1 MGPSAQNAI
10 GEKVGFVTRMQST
23 NIHSGVVAGDLQRGP
38 GSAVIPAVAAYTA
51 PMPAAIHMSVTDG
64 VARLTFDQP
73 DSRANVLSTPLWTE
87 FGQILDQISHRP
99 EVRGLALA
107 SAKPGIFIAG
117 ADLKELADADPAN
130 PEPTRAFIELGLRVL
145 DTLEALPFPT
155 VALIDG
161 AALGGGLEVA
171 LACDFRLCGTGP
183 KVQLGL
189 PEVKLGL
196 VPGWGGTQR
205 LPRLVGVEEAVNR
218 LLSGESYDASDPPP
232 DDLVE
237 ETVTSDQLD
246 AAGMRWLTTGDWQ
259 EVRAAKREPVPA
271 DLLPSAEFL
280 AETRQTLDVIDP
292 PMRPAAAEV
301 LKVVLEGSLTDLA
314 AGLRLE
320 TAAFLRLAGTPA
332 SRQLIADFFARRK
345 R

>member
-1 MGPSAQNAI
+1 MPSAL
-10 GEKVGFVTRMQST
+10 
-23 NIHSGVVAGDLQRGP
+23 HL
-38 GSAVIPAVAAYTA
+38 AVA
-51 PMPAAIHMSVTDG
+51 DG

-73 DSRANVLSTPLWTE
+73 DSRANVLSTALWTE
-87 FGQILDQISHRP
+87 FGEALDRVVHSP
-99 EVRGLALA
+99 GVRGLVLA

-117 ADLKELADADPAN
+117 ADLKELAGADPTD

-171 LACDFRLCGTGP
+171 LACDFRLCGTSP

-189 PEVKLGL
+189 PEIRLGL

-218 LLSGESYDASDPPP
+218 LLSGESYDATDPPP
-232 DDLVE
+232 EDLVE
-237 ETVTSDQLD
+237 ETVSSEQLSA
-246 AAGMRWLTTGDWQ
+246 AAGRWLATADWQ
-259 EVRAAKREPVPA
+259 EVRTSKRGPVPA

-280 AETRQTLDVIDP
+280 AETRQTLDVIDAA
-292 PMRPAAAEV
+292 MRPAAAEV
-301 LKVVLEGSLTDLA
+301 LKVVLEGSLTDLT
-314 AGLRLE
+314 AGVRLE
-320 TAAFLRLAGTPA
+320 TAAFLRLAGTPN
-332 SRQLIADFFARRK
+332 SRQLIADFFDKRK